1 MKDLTIHWQ
10 NFLIIII
17 ISFFLGV
24 ITWLI
29 ITPHSQ
35 MSEKEETTESE
46 KDYKVESGV
55 VSEVNPSI
63 KSTSII
69 EKAYVG
75 TIPLEGVISEVQ
87 PPIRVVDDINSPKLI
102 KRVDPIYPEKS
113 RKAEVEGEVI
123 LEVHTDIYGRVKRAQ
138 VLRSINPLLDKAAI
152 DAIYQWKYESKIIN
166 DRPREVIFTVPIKF
180 KLK

>member
-1 MKDLTIHWQ
+1 MKNMKDMTIHWR
-10 NFLIIII
+10 NFLIIFII
-17 ISFFLGV
+17 ILLLG
-24 ITWLI
+24 IIIWLI
-29 ITPHSQ
+29 ITPRPQ
-35 MSEKEETTESE
+35 ISEKEYEVISRIVGE
-46 KDYKVESGV
+46 VEQPV
-55 VSEVNPSI
+55 

-75 TIPLEGVISEVQ
+75 IIPLEGVVSEVQ

-152 DAIYQWKYESKIIN
+152 DAIYQWKYEPKIIN
-166 DRPREVIFTVPIKF
+166 DRPREVIFTVPVKF